1 MNKFNR
7 IAGYKINIQKLAVFL
22 YTNKTYLE
30 KNPKTY
36 LEKNPIHSS
45 IKNEVFWN
53 KFRSEGERSVH

>member
-30 KNPKTY
+30 KNP
-36 LEKNPIHSS
+36 IHSS